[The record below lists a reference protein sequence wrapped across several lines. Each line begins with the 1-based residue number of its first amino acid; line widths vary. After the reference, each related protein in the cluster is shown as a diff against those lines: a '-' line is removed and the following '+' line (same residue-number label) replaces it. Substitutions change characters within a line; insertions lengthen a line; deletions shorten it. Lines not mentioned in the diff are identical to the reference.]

1 MYIEYKGLRMEVPEG
16 SLRYH
21 SDGGLHEDATLRIR
35 QIATVQATKAKV
47 RGKRDKFKPT
57 SRLPRLQQA
66 KCNLD
71 VMRAVR
77 SMGVKERLKF
87 ATS

>member
-21 SDGGLHEDATLRIR
+21 SGGGLHEDATLRIR
-35 QIATVQATKAKV
+35 QIATVPATKPKA
-47 RGKRDKFKPT
+47 RGKRDKMNPT
-57 SRLPRLQQA
+57 SRLPKLQQP

-77 SMGVKERLKF
+77 SMGVRERLKF